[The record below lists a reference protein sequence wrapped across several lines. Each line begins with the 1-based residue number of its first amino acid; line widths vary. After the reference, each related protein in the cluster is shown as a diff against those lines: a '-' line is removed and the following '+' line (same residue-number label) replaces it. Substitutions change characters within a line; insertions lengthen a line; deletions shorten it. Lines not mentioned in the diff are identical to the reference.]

1 MRIYEGSPRQDYE
14 EVLRSIGAFLDQ
26 RGMRDI
32 LLAEAPDGF
41 IVQGLVP
48 SASSGAGWSDSMGQI
63 QKETLTF
70 LDDDISRFMDEALA
84 RRNAG
89 GPAHSDF
96 SRAGMYEKALRVIGH
111 YIDQEKPRDV
121 FFFEQD
127 GAFVMRLLLGTATGA
142 RHQIVE
148 FVRDEIE
155 QMINTGPA
163 WRQPPP
169 ETAAEQPAA
178 GGAQSA

>member
-48 SASSGAGWSDSMGQI
+48 SAAGGGGWSDTMGHL

-89 GPAHSDF
+89 AQRDDAA
-96 SRAGMYEKALRVIGH
+96 AGQYEKGLRVIGQ
-111 YIDQEKPRDV
+111 YIDKQKPRDV
-121 FFFEQD
+121 FFFEQE
-127 GAFVMRLLLGTATGA
+127 GAFVLRLLMGSQSGVHHVLA
-142 RHQIVE
+142 E
-148 FVRDEIE
+148 FTRDDIS
-155 QMINTGPA
+155 QMIDHGPA
-163 WRQPPP
+163 WRQSDRSGEPQG
-169 ETAAEQPAA
+169 QPTT
-178 GGAQSA
+178 GSPQSA

>member
-14 EVLRSIGAFLDQ
+14 ELLRSIGAFLDQ

-32 LLAEAPDGF
+32 LLTEAPDGF

-48 SASSGAGWSDSMGQI
+48 SASGGSGWSDALGQL

-84 RRNAG
+84 RRSPG
-89 GPAHSDF
+89 GPAPDHAS
-96 SRAGMYEKALRVIGH
+96 AGSYEKSLRVIGQ
-111 YIDQEKPRDV
+111 YIDGQKPRDV

-127 GAFVMRLLLGTATGA
+127 GSFVLRLLHLGGQSGSGHRLAEFT
-142 RHQIVE
+142 RDDIVA
-148 FVRDEIE
+148 
-155 QMINTGPA
+155 MIQSGPDQ
-163 WRQPPP
+163 RQQPAPPP
-169 ETAAEQPAA
+169 P
-178 GGAQSA
+178 